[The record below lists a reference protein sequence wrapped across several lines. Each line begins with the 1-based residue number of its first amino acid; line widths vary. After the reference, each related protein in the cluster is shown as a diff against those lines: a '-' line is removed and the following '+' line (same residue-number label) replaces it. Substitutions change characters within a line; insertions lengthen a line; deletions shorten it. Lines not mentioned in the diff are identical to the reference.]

1 MAKNKAR
8 KNKANDQ
15 KKTKAAAAAESQISE
30 AKAYTEVQKSE
41 ASAEKAPE
49 KKAKQ
54 QSSAEKT
61 QEILYQVKTKRDSG
75 VIKAYITFTY
85 RVFHPKVTARMVL
98 YGLLIF
104 IPGFFVKIQ
113 ALKIFLWAI
122 GGLVVLLGLFR
133 QYISL
138 ALTKRSDEDYR
149 NGTEFVYEFTQN
161 NASFFRDGE
170 LTAYSNKYK
179 SIDAVFH
186 DEDYYYLSLQSRE
199 FFVIPKDA
207 FTIGDPSTF
216 GDFMYKR
223 CKKVCRWI
231 PARFSNRLKKRQ
243 SQRAIAK
250 EQLKK

>member
-1 MAKNKAR
+1 MAKNKTKSSKTSSQA
-8 KNKANDQ
+8 KPKAEAQ
-15 KKTKAAAAAESQISE
+15 SST
-30 AKAYTEVQKSE
+30 AKASEKQKEV
-41 ASAEKAPE
+41 
-49 KKAKQ
+49 
-54 QSSAEKT
+54 
-61 QEILYQVKTKRDSG
+61 LYQVRTKRDSG
-75 VIKAYITFTY
+75 VLKAYITFTY

-104 IPGFFVKIQ
+104 VPGFLVKAQ
-113 ALKIFLWAI
+113 ALKITLWII

-138 ALTKRSDEDYR
+138 ALTKKSDEDYR

-161 NASFFRDGE
+161 DASFFRDGE
-170 LTAYSNKYK
+170 LTAYSSKYK
-179 SIDAVFH
+179 DIDAVFY
-186 DEDYYYLSLQSRE
+186 DEEYYYLSLTSRE
-199 FFVIPKDA
+199 FFVIPMDR

-231 PARFSNRLKKRQ
+231 PVKFSNQLKKMR
-243 SQRAIAK
+243 SQRAIAR